1 LSLTKNKKMKK
12 SIVFLFAIAVFSQFS
27 MAQKIKFGIKAGA
40 NYSTI
45 TDNPES
51 SNLTSF
57 HAGAILELKTPII
70 GIQPEILYSSQ
81 GTKINGQEDLKL
93 NYISVPIVLKYYIT
107 KLSFEVGPQFS
118 YLISKSLPK
127 DDKSIKDSD
136 IGVLGGVGLN
146 IVGGLFAQA
155 RYVVGLSKNTNYDN
169 GKNNVFQLSMAYKF

>member
-1 LSLTKNKKMKK
+1 MKK
-12 SIVFLFAIAVFSQFS
+12 SIVFLFAISVFSQFS
-27 MAQKIKFGIKAGA
+27 TAQKIKFGIKAGA

-45 TDNPES
+45 TDNPDS

-93 NYISVPIVLKYYIT
+93 NYIAVPIVLKYYIT

-118 YLISKSLPK
+118 YLVSKNLPTGY
-127 DDKSIKDSD
+127 SAAVKDSD

-146 IVGGLFAQA
+146 IIGGLFAQA
-155 RYVVGLSKNTNYDN
+155 RYVVGLSKNTNADT
-169 GKNNVFQLSMAYKF
+169 GKNNVFQLSMGYKF

>member
-1 LSLTKNKKMKK
+1 MKK
-12 SIVFLFAIAVFSQFS
+12 SIVLLFAISLFSQLS
-27 MAQKIKFGIKAGA
+27 IAQKIKFGIKAGA

-45 TDNPES
+45 SDNPNS

-81 GTKINGQEDLKL
+81 GVRISGQEDLKL
-93 NYISVPIVLKYYIT
+93 NYIAVPIVLKYYIT
-107 KLSFEVGPQFS
+107 KLSIEVGPQFS
-118 YLISKSLPK
+118 YLVSKSLPK
-127 DDKSIKDSD
+127 ASDTAIKNSD

-155 RYVVGLSKNTNYDN
+155 RYVVGLSNNTNSDG
-169 GKNNVFQLSMAYKF
+169 GKNNVFQLSMGYKF